1 MLVGRWG
8 AAAVVR
14 PPARHCLAA
23 RLLLAAGGRTRPC
36 ACGLAQYGSV
46 RGRPAIATG
55 ARRPGLAWRG
65 GRGAWRVVVVLAACG
80 LGEGRSVSVLLPL
93 AVGAR
98 RRPLCTGCLPS
109 TKSVVLNTALPP
121 TARSTLVFRCHFG
134 L

>member
-46 RGRPAIATG
+46 RGRPACHSNWRSPA
-55 ARRPGLAWRG
+55 RPGLARREG
-65 GRGAWRVVVVLAACG
+65 GVARCCCVGGGGV
-80 LGEGRSVSVLLPL
+80 RS
-93 AVGAR
+93 R
-98 RRPLCTGCLPS
+98 
-109 TKSVVLNTALPP
+109 
-121 TARSTLVFRCHFG
+121 
-134 L
+134 